1 MIDACCD
8 ADFTKA
14 VTECCWNVT
23 HGRAPL
29 STHKIQQLKRH
40 KALLRKL
47 SNSSIPIKQR
57 KIAIQR
63 GIRINITS
71 ITRSYSSGDIQ
82 TYKGKM
88 TTKMILIPIDR
99 LKALEKNV
107 EFKLLQQNKN
117 LRPRVR
123 EPEQKKEISMDST
136 MHHMQEPQRA
146 RIKRT
151 LDHMAEHDGN
161 IKYDKY
167 TGEIHYDGV
176 KAPDSDVRELLS
188 TLTSKKKRITDPKGI
203 FIKGYGRTGRHTS
216 RVEVE

>member
-1 MIDACCD
+1 MLVIVHKLSTLRVVIICFILSRTLHKHFPAIKLCAEKKLNKRKKMIDACCD

-29 STHKIQQLKRH
+29 SNHKIQQLKRH

-47 SNSSIPIKQR
+47 SNSSIPIKQKR
-57 KIAIQR
+57 ER
-63 GIRINITS
+63 IRIIITS

-88 TTKMILIPIDR
+88 ILIPIDR
-99 LKALEKNV
+99 LKAVEKISTDTPAKLPADV
-107 EFKLLQQNKN
+107 EFKLLPQNKN

-123 EPEQKKEISMDST
+123 EPEHKKEISTDST

-146 RIKRT
+146 RINV
-151 LDHMAEHDGN
+151 H
-161 IKYDKY
+161 
-167 TGEIHYDGV
+167 
-176 KAPDSDVRELLS
+176 
-188 TLTSKKKRITDPKGI
+188 
-203 FIKGYGRTGRHTS
+203 
-216 RVEVE
+216 